1 MVAANSDGFILLLL
15 LVVLLVVLL
24 PSPPPPLLLLAATDL
39 LRGPTAPPS
48 DGVAAT
54 PSAAAAAAAACLA
67 LLACPRPRGRGPD
80 PFSACCATISC
91 CCAVVRYL
99 CSQDDC
105 RGWPSRAHASSNED
119 SSAVGGQ
126 TGQGTECVGWLDR
139 VEHGFSWVSVTVT
152 VIGSAKQ
159 LSNPQASQRLMGD
172 ISVEICRDGAAHM
185 SAAAA
190 QALQGGSDICIA
202 E

>member
-15 LVVLLVVLL
+15 VLLL
-24 PSPPPPLLLLAATDL
+24 PSPPPPPLLLPLLLAATDL
-39 LRGPTAPPS
+39 LRGPTAPSS

-80 PFSACCATISC
+80 PFSARCATISC

-105 RGWPSRAHASSNED
+105 RGWPSRAHASSNEA
-119 SSAVGGQ
+119 SSAVGGW

-139 VEHGFSWVSVTVT
+139 VEHGFGWVSLIVT

-172 ISVEICRDGAAHM
+172 LSVEICSDGAAHM
-185 SAAAA
+185 SAAAV
-190 QALQGGSDICIA
+190 QALQGGSDTCIA